1 MSASSKKKLRTD
13 SAKLTE
19 RQREEQKQA
28 KEVKLYTIG
37 FVAVMAV
44 ILVVAILV
52 GTQQIIANSGI
63 RERKTIAY
71 TVGDHAL
78 TNTDLNYFFSDTVN
92 DFVNRYGSYAPM
104 FGLDT
109 TKPLDKQYVDEENT
123 RTWADD
129 FMDTAKENATA
140 VYTVADAA
148 RAAGHTLSEKE
159 TAQVDAIVENLK
171 VYATI
176 SGHGSVK
183 SYLKAVYGNGATE
196 ESYRAYLENSIL
208 ADSYQAA
215 YADSL
220 TYDDAA
226 LREAEKENYSK
237 YSSFTY
243 NQYVVDAGKFLTD
256 GTTDEDG
263 KTTYSDEE
271 KEASVKAAEAAAK
284 ALVAEN
290 VKTIADFD
298 KAIAEMEINKDA
310 EGISSTPY
318 VNNDYRYINPDVAQW
333 LSDASRKEGDKTV
346 IANTSVRTDAEGN
359 ETTVTTGYTVV
370 FYLNRNDNTELL
382 PDIRHIL
389 VGFEGGTKNEQGQTV
404 YSDEEKAAA
413 KEKAEAL
420 LKQFTEGEATE
431 EAFAVLASENSTDPG
446 SKENGGLYENVYPGQ
461 MVPAFND
468 WCFQADRKAGDTGIV
483 ETSYGYHVM
492 YYCGEGTLSYR
503 DMQLTQELTSRDMDT
518 WYHDLIDSAVSEDG
532 DTSRIR
538 TDLVLSRQ

>member
-13 SAKLTE
+13 SEKLTE
-19 RQREEQKQA
+19 RQREELKQA

-52 GTQQIIANSGI
+52 GTQQIIANSGV

-123 RTWADD
+123 HTWADD

-148 RAAGHTLSEKE
+148 RAAGHTLSEEE
-159 TAQVDAIVENLK
+159 TAQVDAILENLK
-171 VYATI
+171 MYATI

-243 NQYVVDAGKFLTD
+243 NQYVVDAGKFLTG

-271 KEASVKAAEAAAK
+271 KEASAKAAETAAK

-370 FYLNRNDNTELL
+370 FYLNRNDNTDLL
-382 PDIRHIL
+382 PDVRHIL
-389 VGFEGGTKNEQGQTV
+389 VGFEGGTQNEQGQTV

-431 EAFAVLASENSTDPG
+431 EAFAALAAENSTDPG
-446 SKENGGLYENVYPGQ
+446 SKDNGGLYENIYPGQ

-518 WYHDLIDSAVSEDG
+518 WYHDLIDSAVTEDG

>member
-13 SAKLTE
+13 SETLTE
-19 RQREEQKQA
+19 RQREELKQA

-37 FVAVMAV
+37 FVAIMAV
-44 ILVVAILV
+44 ILVAAILV
-52 GTQQIIANSGI
+52 GTQRIVANSGI

-78 TNTDLNYFFSDTVN
+78 TSTDLNYFFSDTVN

-109 TKPLDKQYVDEENT
+109 TKPLNEQYVDEENA

-148 RAAGHTLSEKE
+148 RAAGHTLSEE
-159 TAQVDAIVENLK
+159 DTAQVDAILENLK
-171 VYATI
+171 MYAAI

-208 ADSYQAA
+208 AESYQAA
-215 YADSL
+215 YANSL

-243 NQYVVDAGKFLTD
+243 NQYIVDAGKFLTG

-271 KEASVKAAEAAAK
+271 QAASVKAAEAAAK
-284 ALVAEN
+284 ALAAEN

-318 VNNDYRYINPDVAQW
+318 VNNDYRYINADVAQW

-346 IANTSVRTDAEGN
+346 ITNTSVRTDAEGS

-370 FYLNRNDNTELL
+370 FFLNRNDNTELL
-382 PDIRHIL
+382 PNVRHIL
-389 VGFEGGTKNEQGQTV
+389 VGFEGGTQNEQGRTV

-413 KEKAEAL
+413 QEKAEAL
-420 LKQFTEGEATE
+420 LKQFNESEATE
-431 EAFAVLASENSTDPG
+431 DAFAALASEHSTDPG
-446 SKENGGLYENVYPGQ
+446 SKDNGGLYENIYPGQ
-461 MVPAFND
+461 MVSAFND

-483 ETSYGYHVM
+483 ETGYGFHVM

-518 WYHDLIDSAVSEDG
+518 WYHDLLDSAVTQDG

-538 TDLVLSRQ
+538 TDLILSRQ

>member
-13 SAKLTE
+13 SEKLTE

-44 ILVVAILV
+44 ILVIAILV
-52 GTQQIIANSGI
+52 GTQQLIANSGV
-63 RERKTIAY
+63 RERKTVAY

-78 TNTDLNYFFSDTVN
+78 SNTELNYFFSDTVN
-92 DFVNRYGSYAPM
+92 NFVNQYGSYAAM

-109 TKPLDKQYVDEENT
+109 SKPLDQQYVDAENT

-129 FMDTAKENATA
+129 FMDSAKGNATA

-148 RAAGHTLSEKE
+148 KAAGHTLSEE
-159 TAQVDAIVENLK
+159 ELAQVDTVMANLK
-171 VYATI
+171 MYASI

-183 SYLKAVYGNGATE
+183 SYLKAVYGSGATE
-196 ESYRAYLENSIL
+196 ESYRAYLETSIL
-208 ADSYQAA
+208 ADSYRAA
-215 YADSL
+215 YAEAL

-226 LREAEKENYSK
+226 LREAEKDNYSK

-243 NQYVVDAGKFLTD
+243 NQYVVDASKFLTG

-271 KEASVKAAEAAAK
+271 KDASVKAAEAAAK
-284 ALVAEN
+284 ALIGEN
-290 VKTIADFD
+290 VKTVADFD
-298 KAIAEMEINKDA
+298 QAIAEMEINKEA
-310 EGISSTPY
+310 EGVSSTPFA
-318 VNNDYRYINPDVAQW
+318 NNDYRRIPEDVAKW

-346 IANTSVRTDAEGN
+346 IANTSVRTDDEGN

-370 FYLNRNDNTELL
+370 FFLNRNDNTELL
-382 PDIRHIL
+382 PNVRHIL
-389 VGFEGGTKNEQGQTV
+389 VGFEGGTQNEQGQTV

-413 KEKAEAL
+413 KEKAESL

-431 EAFAVLASENSTDPG
+431 EAFAALATENTTDPG
-446 SKENGGLYENVYPGQ
+446 SKENGGLYENIYPGQ
-461 MVPAFND
+461 MVSAFND
-468 WCFQADRKAGDTGIV
+468 WCFESGRKAGDTGIV

-492 YYCGEGTLSYR
+492 YYCGEGSLSYR
-503 DMQLTQELTSRDMDT
+503 DLQITQELTAQDVDT
-518 WYHDLIDSAVSEDG
+518 WYKGLIDSAVTVDG

-538 TDLVLSRQ
+538 TNLTLNRQ

>member
-13 SAKLTE
+13 SETLTE
-19 RQREEQKQA
+19 RQREELKQA

-37 FVAVMAV
+37 FVAIMAV
-44 ILVVAILV
+44 ILVAAILV
-52 GTQQIIANSGI
+52 GTQRIVANSGI

-78 TNTDLNYFFSDTVN
+78 TSTDLNYFFSDTVN

-109 TKPLDKQYVDEENT
+109 TKPLNEQYVDEENT

-148 RAAGHTLSEKE
+148 RAAGHTLSEE
-159 TAQVDAIVENLK
+159 DTAQVDAILENLK
-171 VYATI
+171 MYAAI

-208 ADSYQAA
+208 AESYQAA
-215 YADSL
+215 YANSL

-243 NQYVVDAGKFLTD
+243 NQYIVDAGKFLTG

-271 KEASVKAAEAAAK
+271 REASVKAAEAAAK
-284 ALVAEN
+284 ALTAEN

-318 VNNDYRYINPDVAQW
+318 VNNDYRYINPDAAQW

-346 IANTSVRTDAEGN
+346 IANTSVHTDAEGS

-382 PDIRHIL
+382 PNVRHIL
-389 VGFEGGTKNEQGQTV
+389 VGFEGGTQNEQGQTV

-413 KEKAEAL
+413 REKAEAL

-431 EAFAVLASENSTDPG
+431 EAFAALAAENSTDPG
-446 SKENGGLYENVYPGQ
+446 SKDNGGLYENIYPGQ

-483 ETSYGYHVM
+483 ETGYGFHVM

-518 WYHDLIDSAVSEDG
+518 WYHGLIDSAVTKDG

>member
-13 SAKLTE
+13 SEQLTE
-19 RQREEQKQA
+19 RQRTEQKQE
-28 KEVKLYTIG
+28 KELKLYTIG
-37 FVAVMAV
+37 FIAVMAV
-44 ILVVAILV
+44 ILAVALLV
-52 GTQQIIANSGI
+52 GTQRVIANSGV

-78 TNTDLNYFFSDTVN
+78 TSTDLNYFFSDTVN
-92 DFVNRYGSYAPM
+92 DFVNRYGSYAAI

-109 TKPLDKQYVDEENT
+109 TKPLNEQYVDEENT

-129 FMDTAKENATA
+129 FMDTAKGNATA

-148 RAAGHTLSEKE
+148 RAAGHTLSEE
-159 TAQVDAIVENLK
+159 ELAQVDAVVENLK
-171 VYATI
+171 MYATI

-196 ESYRAYLENSIL
+196 ESYRTYLENSIL

-243 NQYVVDAGKFLTD
+243 NQYIVDAGKFLTG
-256 GTTDEDG
+256 GTTDEEG
-263 KTTYSDEE
+263 TTTYSDEE
-271 KEASVKAAEAAAK
+271 KDASVKAAEAAAK
-284 ALVAEN
+284 ALVTEN
-290 VKTIADFD
+290 VKTVADLD
-298 KAIAEMEINKDA
+298 KAIAEMEINKEA
-310 EGISSTPY
+310 EGISSIPY
-318 VNNDYRYINPDVAQW
+318 VNNDYRNISPDVAKW
-333 LSDASRKEGDKTV
+333 LSDDARKEGDKTV
-346 IANTSVRTDAEGN
+346 IANTSVRTDAEGS

-370 FYLNRNDNTELL
+370 FFLGRNDNTSLL
-382 PDIRHIL
+382 PDVRHIL
-389 VGFEGGTKNEQGQTV
+389 VGFEGGTQNEQGQTV

-420 LKQFTEGEATE
+420 LKQFTEEGASE
-431 EAFAVLASENSTDPG
+431 EAFAALASEHTTDPG

-468 WCFQADRKAGDTGIV
+468 WCFQSDRKAGDTGII
-483 ETSYGYHVM
+483 ETNYGCHVM

-503 DMQLTQELTSRDMDT
+503 DMQLTQELTSRDMDI
-518 WYHDLIDSAVSEDG
+518 WYSDLIDSAVTEDG

-538 TDLVLSRQ
+538 TDLVLNRQ

>member
-243 NQYVVDAGKFLTD
+243 NQYVVDAGKFLTG

-298 KAIAEMEINKDA
+298 KAIAEMEINKDE

-518 WYHDLIDSAVSEDG
+518 WYHDLIDSAVTEDG